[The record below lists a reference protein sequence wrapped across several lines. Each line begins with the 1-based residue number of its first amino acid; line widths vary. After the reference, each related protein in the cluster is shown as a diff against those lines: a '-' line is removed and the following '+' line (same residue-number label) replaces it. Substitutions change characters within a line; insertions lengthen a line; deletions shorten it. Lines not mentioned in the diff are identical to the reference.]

1 VNHVAAFVGISLVVI
16 CTPGPDTAL
25 IVRNALLG
33 GRSNGVRTAAG
44 IVTGLTVWT
53 LAASAGVA
61 AIVAASHPLFTAL
74 RFGGAAYL
82 VWLGLQT
89 LRGHR
94 GFGVPHGGSGY
105 RQGVLSNL
113 GNPKV
118 AVFFTSLLPQF
129 AGRDASFVT
138 PLALGV
144 AFAAMTL
151 AWLSAYAVVVAKA
164 GDFLRRPR
172 IRRTIEGLT
181 GAVLL
186 GLGGRLAA
194 ERG

>member
-44 IVTGLTVWT
+44 IVTGLAVWT

-94 GFGVPHGGSGY
+94 GVGVPHGGSGY
-105 RQGVLSNL
+105 RQGVFSNL

-129 AGRDASFVT
+129 GSDFGQM
-138 PLALGV
+138 LALGLLFCAMGATWLTSYALVTARARGFLLRRRVRRIIDSVSGAALV
-144 AFAAMTL
+144 AFG
-151 AWLSAYAVVVAKA
+151 V
-164 GDFLRRPR
+164 
-172 IRRTIEGLT
+172 
-181 GAVLL
+181 
-186 GLGGRLAA
+186 RLAVA
-194 ERG
+194 RD